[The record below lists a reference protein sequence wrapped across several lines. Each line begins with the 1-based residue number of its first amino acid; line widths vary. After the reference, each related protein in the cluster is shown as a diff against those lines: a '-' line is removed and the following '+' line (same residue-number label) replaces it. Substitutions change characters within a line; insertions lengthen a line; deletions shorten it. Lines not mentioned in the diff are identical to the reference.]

1 MYYTQEK
8 RNYLSKLK
16 VLLEWEALPGLLL
29 LIATVFALIIA
40 NSPLKELY
48 NTIFHHIEIFPNFN
62 LHKFINDF
70 LMAIFFLVVGC
81 EIKMEVIRGHLSDAK
96 RASFPIVAAIGGVTI
111 PAIIFFIFNRSTSYV
126 NGIGVPISTD
136 IAFAVGAFMIFKNR
150 LSNSLKIFLLTLAVV
165 DDLISIAVIGIFYSS
180 GIKIIPLVLGAVT
193 FIMLLSLR
201 KIDKKERLTP
211 YFILGFIL
219 WICIFAS
226 GIHATISGVL
236 LAITLP
242 ISKCNK
248 DTLEC
253 TLIRI
258 EHVLAP
264 YANLIILPLFAFS
277 NTAIN
282 MNISSI
288 PQGSI
293 KVALGIIVGLVVG
306 KPLGIMLFTSVLSK
320 FKVIEKPKDV
330 KWYDIMCVGMLA
342 GIGFTMSIFVAEIAF
357 TGNENVLNIVKISIL
372 LAAIITCLIAS
383 IAINLGKKTNNG
395 LNVKEVNA

>member
-1 MYYTQEK
+1 MDFTNEK
-8 RNYLSKLK
+8 RTNFIDLKKISKS
-16 VLLEWEALPGLLL
+16 EALPGLLL
-29 LIATVFALIIA
+29 LIATVLALIIA
-40 NSPLKELY
+40 NSPLKGLY
-48 NTIFHHIEIFPNFN
+48 ENIFHHIEILPGFN

-81 EIKMEVIRGHLSDAK
+81 EIKMEVIRGHLSDVK
-96 RASFPIVAAIGGVTI
+96 RASFPVIAAIGGVTI
-111 PAIIFFIFNRSTSYV
+111 PAIIFFILNRNTPYAGGV
-126 NGIGVPISTD
+126 GVPISTD
-136 IAFAVGAFMIFKNR
+136 IAFAIGAFMIFKNK
-150 LSNSLKIFLLTLAVV
+150 LSKSLKVFLLTLAVV

-180 GIKIIPLVLGAVT
+180 GVKLIPLALGAIT
-193 FIMLLSLR
+193 FIILLSLR

-219 WICIFAS
+219 WLCIYAS

-242 ISKCNK
+242 ISKCDK
-248 DTLEC
+248 DTLQC

-288 PQGSI
+288 PEGAL
-293 KVALGIIVGLVVG
+293 KVSLGIIIGLVVG
-306 KPLGIMLFTSVLSK
+306 KPLGILLFTSVLSK
-320 FKVIEKPKDV
+320 FKIIEKPRDV

-342 GIGFTMSIFVAEIAF
+342 GIGFTMSIFVSEIAF
-357 TGNENVLNIVKISIL
+357 AGNDDVLNIVKMSIL
-372 LAAIITCLIAS
+372 LAAILTCLVAS
-383 IAINLGKKTNNG
+383 IAINLGKKVNR
-395 LNVKEVNA
+395 KEVRA

>member
-1 MYYTQEK
+1 MDFINEK
-8 RNYLSKLK
+8 RNNFIDLKRISKS
-16 VLLEWEALPGLLL
+16 EALPGLLL
-29 LIATVFALIIA
+29 LIATVLALIIA
-40 NSPLKELY
+40 NSPLKSLY
-48 NTIFHHIEIFPNFN
+48 DNIFHHIEILPGFN

-81 EIKMEVIRGHLSDAK
+81 EIKMEVIRGHLSDIK
-96 RASFPIVAAIGGVTI
+96 RASFPVIAAIGGVTI
-111 PAIIFFIFNRSTSYV
+111 PAIIFFILNRNTPYAGGV
-126 NGIGVPISTD
+126 GVPISTD
-136 IAFAVGAFMIFKNR
+136 IAFAIGAFMIFKNK
-150 LSNSLKIFLLTLAVV
+150 LSKSLKVFLLTLAVV

-180 GIKIIPLVLGAVT
+180 GVKLIPLALGALA
-193 FIMLLSLR
+193 FILLLSLR

-219 WICIFAS
+219 WLCIYAS

-242 ISKCNK
+242 ITKCDK
-248 DTLEC
+248 DTLQC

-288 PQGSI
+288 PEGAV
-293 KVALGIIVGLVVG
+293 KVSLGIIIGLVVG
-306 KPLGIMLFTSVLSK
+306 KPLGILLFTSVLSK
-320 FKVIEKPKDV
+320 FKVIEKPRDV

-342 GIGFTMSIFVAEIAF
+342 GIGFTMSIFVSEIAF
-357 TGNENVLNIVKISIL
+357 AGNDDVLNIVKMSIL
-372 LAAIITCLIAS
+372 LAAIITCLVAS
-383 IAINLGKKTNNG
+383 IAINLGKKANK
-395 LNVKEVNA
+395 KEVRV

>member
-1 MYYTQEK
+1 MDFTNEK
-8 RNYLSKLK
+8 RTNFIDLKKLSKS
-16 VLLEWEALPGLLL
+16 EALPGLLL
-29 LIATVFALIIA
+29 LIATVLALIIA
-40 NSPLKELY
+40 NSPLKGLY
-48 NTIFHHIEIFPNFN
+48 ENIFHHIEILPGFN

-81 EIKMEVIRGHLSDAK
+81 EIKMEVIRGHLSDVK
-96 RASFPIVAAIGGVTI
+96 RASFPVIAAIGGVTI
-111 PAIIFFIFNRSTSYV
+111 PAIIFFILNRNTPYAGGV
-126 NGIGVPISTD
+126 GVPISTD
-136 IAFAVGAFMIFKNR
+136 IAFAIGAFMIFKNK
-150 LSNSLKIFLLTLAVV
+150 LSKSLKVFLLTLAVV

-180 GIKIIPLVLGAVT
+180 GVKLIPLALGAIT
-193 FIMLLSLR
+193 FIILLSLR

-219 WICIFAS
+219 WLCIYAS

-242 ISKCNK
+242 ISKCDK
-248 DTLEC
+248 DTLQC

-288 PQGSI
+288 PEGAL
-293 KVALGIIVGLVVG
+293 KVSLGIIIGLVVG
-306 KPLGIMLFTSVLSK
+306 KPLGILLFTSVLSK
-320 FKVIEKPKDV
+320 FKIIEKPRDV

-342 GIGFTMSIFVAEIAF
+342 GIGFTMSIFVSEIAF
-357 TGNENVLNIVKISIL
+357 AGNDDVLNIVKMSIL
-372 LAAIITCLIAS
+372 LAAILTCLVAS
-383 IAINLGKKTNNG
+383 IAINLGKKVNK
-395 LNVKEVNA
+395 KEVRA

>member
-1 MYYTQEK
+1 MDFTNEERSNLINFK
-8 RNYLSKLK
+8 KII
-16 VLLEWEALPGLLL
+16 EWEALPGLLL
-29 LIATVFALIIA
+29 LIATIFALIIA
-40 NSPLKELY
+40 NSPFKVLY
-48 NTIFHHIEIFPNFN
+48 ENIFHHIEILPGFN

-81 EIKMEVIRGHLSDAK
+81 EIKMEVIRGHLSDVK
-96 RASFPIVAAIGGVTI
+96 RASFPVIAAIGGVTI
-111 PAIIFFIFNRSTSYV
+111 PAIIFFILNRNTPYAGGV
-126 NGIGVPISTD
+126 GVPISTD
-136 IAFAVGAFMIFKNR
+136 IAFAIGAFMIFKNK
-150 LSNSLKIFLLTLAVV
+150 LSKSLKIFLLTLAVV

-180 GIKIIPLVLGAVT
+180 GVKLMPLALGAIT
-193 FIMLLSLR
+193 FILLLSLR
-201 KIDKKERLTP
+201 KIDKKERITP

-219 WICIFAS
+219 WLCIYAS

-242 ISKCNK
+242 ISKCDK
-248 DTLEC
+248 DTLQC

-288 PQGSI
+288 PEGAL
-293 KVALGIIVGLVVG
+293 KVSLGIIIGLVVG
-306 KPLGIMLFTSVLSK
+306 KPLGILLFTSVLSK
-320 FKVIEKPKDV
+320 FRVIEKPRDV

-342 GIGFTMSIFVAEIAF
+342 GIGFTMSIFVSEIAF
-357 TGNENVLNIVKISIL
+357 AGNDDILNIVKMSIL
-372 LAAIITCLIAS
+372 LAAIITCSIAA
-383 IAINLGKKTNNG
+383 IAINLGKKSNI
-395 LNVKEVNA
+395 KEVKA

>member
-1 MYYTQEK
+1 MDFTNEK
-8 RNYLSKLK
+8 RTNFIDLKKISKS
-16 VLLEWEALPGLLL
+16 EALPGLLL
-29 LIATVFALIIA
+29 LIATVLALIIA
-40 NSPLKELY
+40 NSPLKGLY
-48 NTIFHHIEIFPNFN
+48 ENIFHHIEILPGFN

-81 EIKMEVIRGHLSDAK
+81 EIKMEVIRGHLSDVK
-96 RASFPIVAAIGGVTI
+96 RASFPVIAAIGGVTI
-111 PAIIFFIFNRSTSYV
+111 PAIIFFILNRNTPYAGGV
-126 NGIGVPISTD
+126 GVPISTD
-136 IAFAVGAFMIFKNR
+136 IAFAIGAFMIFKNK
-150 LSNSLKIFLLTLAVV
+150 LSKSLKVFLLTLAVV

-180 GIKIIPLVLGAVT
+180 GVKLIPLALGAIT
-193 FIMLLSLR
+193 FIILLSLR

-219 WICIFAS
+219 WLCIYAS

-242 ISKCNK
+242 ISKCDK
-248 DTLEC
+248 DTLQC

-288 PQGSI
+288 PEGAL
-293 KVALGIIVGLVVG
+293 KVSLGIIIGLVVG
-306 KPLGIMLFTSVLSK
+306 KPLGILLFTSVLSK
-320 FKVIEKPKDV
+320 FKIIEKPRDV

-342 GIGFTMSIFVAEIAF
+342 GIGFTMSIFVSEIAF
-357 TGNENVLNIVKISIL
+357 AGNDDVLNIVKMSIL
-372 LAAIITCLIAS
+372 LAAILTCLVAS
-383 IAINLGKKTNNG
+383 IAINLGKKVNK
-395 LNVKEVNA
+395 KEVRA

>member
-1 MYYTQEK
+1 MDFTNEK
-8 RNYLSKLK
+8 RTNFIDLKKLSKS
-16 VLLEWEALPGLLL
+16 EALPGLLL
-29 LIATVFALIIA
+29 LIATVLALIIA
-40 NSPLKELY
+40 NSPLKGLY
-48 NTIFHHIEIFPNFN
+48 ENIFHHVEILPGFN

-81 EIKMEVIRGHLSDAK
+81 EIKMEVIRGHLSDVK
-96 RASFPIVAAIGGVTI
+96 RASFPVIAAIGGVTI
-111 PAIIFFIFNRSTSYV
+111 PAIIFFILNRNTPYAGGV
-126 NGIGVPISTD
+126 GVPISTD
-136 IAFAVGAFMIFKNR
+136 IAFAIGAFMIFKNK
-150 LSNSLKIFLLTLAVV
+150 LSKSLKVFLLTLAVV

-180 GIKIIPLVLGAVT
+180 GVKLIPLALGAIT
-193 FIMLLSLR
+193 FIILLSLR

-219 WICIFAS
+219 WLCIYAS

-242 ISKCNK
+242 ISKCDK
-248 DTLEC
+248 DTLQC

-288 PQGSI
+288 PEGAL
-293 KVALGIIVGLVVG
+293 KVSLGIIIGLVVG
-306 KPLGIMLFTSVLSK
+306 KPLGILLFTSVLSK
-320 FKVIEKPKDV
+320 FKIIEKPRDV

-342 GIGFTMSIFVAEIAF
+342 GIGFTMSIFVSEIAF
-357 TGNENVLNIVKISIL
+357 AGNDDVLNIVKMSIL
-372 LAAIITCLIAS
+372 LAAILTCLVAS
-383 IAINLGKKTNNG
+383 IAINLGKKVNK
-395 LNVKEVNA
+395 KEVRA

>member
-1 MYYTQEK
+1 MDFINEK
-8 RNYLSKLK
+8 RNNFIDLKRISKS
-16 VLLEWEALPGLLL
+16 EALPGLLL
-29 LIATVFALIIA
+29 LIATVLALIIA
-40 NSPLKELY
+40 NSPLKSLY
-48 NTIFHHIEIFPNFN
+48 DNIFHHIEILPGFN

-81 EIKMEVIRGHLSDAK
+81 EIKMEVIRGHLSDIK
-96 RASFPIVAAIGGVTI
+96 RASFPVIAAIGGVTI
-111 PAIIFFIFNRSTSYV
+111 PAIIFFILNRNTPYAGGV
-126 NGIGVPISTD
+126 GVPISTD
-136 IAFAVGAFMIFKNR
+136 IAFAIGAFMIFKNK
-150 LSNSLKIFLLTLAVV
+150 LSKSLKVFLLTLAVV

-180 GIKIIPLVLGAVT
+180 GVKLIPLALGALA
-193 FIMLLSLR
+193 FILLLSLR

-219 WICIFAS
+219 WLCIYAS

-242 ISKCNK
+242 ITKCDK
-248 DTLEC
+248 DTLQC

-258 EHVLAP
+258 EHVLVP

-288 PQGSI
+288 PEGAV
-293 KVALGIIVGLVVG
+293 KVSLGIIIGLVVG
-306 KPLGIMLFTSVLSK
+306 KPLGILLFTSVLSK
-320 FKVIEKPKDV
+320 FKVIEKPRDV

-342 GIGFTMSIFVAEIAF
+342 GIGFTMSIFVSEIAF
-357 TGNENVLNIVKISIL
+357 AGNDDVLNIVKMSIL
-372 LAAIITCLIAS
+372 LAAIITCLVAS
-383 IAINLGKKTNNG
+383 IAINLGKKANK
-395 LNVKEVNA
+395 KEVRV

>member
-1 MYYTQEK
+1 MDFTNEK
-8 RNYLSKLK
+8 RTNFIDLKKLSKS
-16 VLLEWEALPGLLL
+16 EALPGLLL
-29 LIATVFALIIA
+29 LIATVLALIIA
-40 NSPLKELY
+40 NSPLKGLY
-48 NTIFHHIEIFPNFN
+48 ENIFHHIEILPGFN

-96 RASFPIVAAIGGVTI
+96 RASFPVIAAIGGVTI
-111 PAIIFFIFNRSTSYV
+111 PAIIFFILNRNTPYAGGV
-126 NGIGVPISTD
+126 GVPISTD
-136 IAFAVGAFMIFKNR
+136 IAFAIGAFMIFKNK
-150 LSNSLKIFLLTLAVV
+150 LSKSLKVFLLTLAVV

-180 GIKIIPLVLGAVT
+180 GVKLIPLALGAIT
-193 FIMLLSLR
+193 FIILLSLR

-219 WICIFAS
+219 WLCIYAS

-242 ISKCNK
+242 ISKCDK
-248 DTLEC
+248 DTLQC

-288 PQGSI
+288 PEGAL
-293 KVALGIIVGLVVG
+293 KVSLGIIIGLVVG
-306 KPLGIMLFTSVLSK
+306 KPLGILLFTSVLSK
-320 FKVIEKPKDV
+320 FKVIEKPRDV

-342 GIGFTMSIFVAEIAF
+342 GIGFTMSIFVSEIAF
-357 TGNENVLNIVKISIL
+357 AGNDDVLNIVKMSIL
-372 LAAIITCLIAS
+372 LAAILTCLVAS
-383 IAINLGKKTNNG
+383 IAINVGKKVNK
-395 LNVKEVNA
+395 KEVIA

>member
-1 MYYTQEK
+1 MNITQEK
-8 RNYLSKLK
+8 GNYLSYFKKILK
-16 VLLEWEALPGLLL
+16 WEALPGLLL
-29 LIATVFALIIA
+29 LISAIFALIIA
-40 NSPLKELY
+40 NSQFSDLY
-48 NTIFHHIEIFPNFN
+48 ENIFHHIEILPGFN

-81 EIKMEVIRGHLSDAK
+81 EIKMEVIRGHLSDIK
-96 RASFPIVAAIGGVTI
+96 RASFPVVAAIGGVI
-111 PAIIFFIFNRSTSYV
+111 APAIIFYFFNKNTQFI

-136 IAFAVGAFMIFKNR
+136 IAFAIGAFMIFKNK
-150 LSNSLKIFLLTLAVV
+150 LSKSLKIFLLTLAVV

-180 GIKIIPLVLGAVT
+180 EIKLIPLILAALT
-193 FIMLLSLR
+193 FILLLSLK

-219 WICIFAS
+219 WLCIFSS

-242 ISKCNK
+242 ITKCNK

-253 TLIRI
+253 ILIRI

-288 PQGSI
+288 PEGSLQI
-293 KVALGIIVGLVVG
+293 VLGIIVGLVVG
-306 KPLGIMLFTSVLSK
+306 KPLGIFLFTSVLSK
-320 FKVIEKPKDV
+320 FKVI
-330 KWYDIMCVGMLA
+330 
-342 GIGFTMSIFVAEIAF
+342 
-357 TGNENVLNIVKISIL
+357 
-372 LAAIITCLIAS
+372 
-383 IAINLGKKTNNG
+383 
-395 LNVKEVNA
+395 

>member
-70 LMAIFFLVVGC
+70 LMAIFFLV
-81 EIKMEVIRGHLSDAK
+81 
-96 RASFPIVAAIGGVTI
+96 PIVAAIGGVTI

-306 KPLGIMLFTSVLSK
+306 KPLGIMLFTSILSK

>member
-1 MYYTQEK
+1 MDFTNEERSNLINFK
-8 RNYLSKLK
+8 KII
-16 VLLEWEALPGLLL
+16 EWEALPGLLL
-29 LIATVFALIIA
+29 LIATIFALIIA
-40 NSPLKELY
+40 NSPFKVY
-48 NTIFHHIEIFPNFN
+48 YDNIFHHIEILPGFN

-81 EIKMEVIRGHLSDAK
+81 EIKMEVIRGHLSDIK
-96 RASFPIVAAIGGVTI
+96 RASFPVIAAIGGVTI
-111 PAIIFFIFNRSTSYV
+111 PAIIFFIINRNTPYAGGV
-126 NGIGVPISTD
+126 GVPISTD
-136 IAFAVGAFMIFKNR
+136 IAFAIGAFMIFKNK
-150 LSNSLKIFLLTLAVV
+150 LSKSLKVFLLTLAVV

-180 GIKIIPLVLGAVT
+180 GVKLMPLALGAIT
-193 FIMLLSLR
+193 FILLLSLR

-219 WICIFAS
+219 WLCIYAS

-242 ISKCNK
+242 ISKCDK
-248 DTLEC
+248 DTLQC

-288 PQGSI
+288 PEGAL
-293 KVALGIIVGLVVG
+293 KVSLGIIIGLVVG
-306 KPLGIMLFTSVLSK
+306 KPLGILLFTSVLSK
-320 FKVIEKPKDV
+320 FKIIEKPRDV

-342 GIGFTMSIFVAEIAF
+342 GIGFTMSIFVSEIAF
-357 TGNENVLNIVKISIL
+357 AGNDDILNIVKMSIL
-372 LAAIITCLIAS
+372 LAAIITCSIAA
-383 IAINLGKKTNNG
+383 IAINLGKKSNI
-395 LNVKEVNA
+395 KEVKA

>member
-1 MYYTQEK
+1 MDFTNEK
-8 RNYLSKLK
+8 RTNFIDLKKLSKS
-16 VLLEWEALPGLLL
+16 EALPGLLL
-29 LIATVFALIIA
+29 LIATVLALIIA
-40 NSPLKELY
+40 NSPLKGLY
-48 NTIFHHIEIFPNFN
+48 ENIFHHIEILPGFN

-81 EIKMEVIRGHLSDAK
+81 EIKMEVIRGHLSDVK
-96 RASFPIVAAIGGVTI
+96 RASFPVIAAIGGVTI
-111 PAIIFFIFNRSTSYV
+111 PAIIFFILNRNTPYAGGV
-126 NGIGVPISTD
+126 GVPISTD
-136 IAFAVGAFMIFKNR
+136 IAFAIGAFMIFKNK
-150 LSNSLKIFLLTLAVV
+150 LSKSLKVFLLTLAVV

-180 GIKIIPLVLGAVT
+180 GVKLIPLALGAIT
-193 FIMLLSLR
+193 FIILLSLR

-219 WICIFAS
+219 WLCIYAS

-242 ISKCNK
+242 ISKCDK
-248 DTLEC
+248 DTLQC

-288 PQGSI
+288 PEGAL
-293 KVALGIIVGLVVG
+293 KVSLGIIIGLVVG
-306 KPLGIMLFTSVLSK
+306 KPLGILLFTSVLSK
-320 FKVIEKPKDV
+320 FKVIEKPRDV

-342 GIGFTMSIFVAEIAF
+342 GIGFTMSIFVSEIAF
-357 TGNENVLNIVKISIL
+357 AGNDDVLNIVKMSIL
-372 LAAIITCLIAS
+372 LAAILTCLVAS
-383 IAINLGKKTNNG
+383 IAINVGKKVNK
-395 LNVKEVNA
+395 KEVIA

>member
-1 MYYTQEK
+1 MNITQEK
-8 RNYLSKLK
+8 GNYLSYFKKILK
-16 VLLEWEALPGLLL
+16 WEALPGLLL
-29 LIATVFALIIA
+29 LISTIFALIIA
-40 NSPLKELY
+40 NSQFSDLY
-48 NTIFHHIEIFPNFN
+48 ENIFHHIEILPGFN

-81 EIKMEVIRGHLSDAK
+81 EIKMEVIRGHLSDIK
-96 RASFPIVAAIGGVTI
+96 RASFPVVAAFGGVI
-111 PAIIFFIFNRSTSYV
+111 APAIIFYFFNKNTQFI

-136 IAFAVGAFMIFKNR
+136 IAFAIGAFMIFKDK
-150 LSNSLKIFLLTLAVV
+150 LSKSLKIFLLTLAVV

-180 GIKIIPLVLGAVT
+180 EIKLIPLILGGLT
-193 FIMLLSLR
+193 FILLLSLK

-219 WICIFAS
+219 WLCIFSS

-242 ISKCNK
+242 ITKCNK

-288 PQGSI
+288 PEGSLQ
-293 KVALGIIVGLVVG
+293 VVLGIIVGLVVG
-306 KPLGIMLFTSVLSK
+306 KPLGIFLFTSVLSK

-342 GIGFTMSIFVAEIAF
+342 GIGFTMSIFVSEIAF
-357 TGNENVLNIVKISIL
+357 LGDESILNIVKISIL
-372 LAAIITCLIAS
+372 LAAVCTCLIAS
-383 IAINLGKKTNNG
+383 ISINLGKKMG
-395 LNVKEVNA
+395 MLNKRGIEA

>member
-1 MYYTQEK
+1 MNITQEK
-8 RNYLSKLK
+8 RTYLSYLK
-16 VLLEWEALPGLLL
+16 RILKWEALPGLLL
-29 LIATVFALIIA
+29 LISTIFALIIA
-40 NSPLKELY
+40 NSQLSQLY
-48 NTIFHHIEIFPNFN
+48 ENIFHHIEILPGFN

-81 EIKMEVIRGHLSDAK
+81 EIKMEVIRGHLSDIK
-96 RASFPIVAAIGGVTI
+96 RASFPIVAAIGGVII
-111 PAIIFFIFNRSTSYV
+111 PAIIFFILNKNTPFISGV
-126 NGIGVPISTD
+126 GVPISTD
-136 IAFAVGAFMIFKNR
+136 IAFAIGAFMIFKNK
-150 LSNSLKIFLLTLAVV
+150 LSKSLKIFLLTLAVV

-180 GIKIIPLVLGAVT
+180 GIKLIPLALGALT
-193 FIMLLSLR
+193 FIILLSLK

-219 WICIFAS
+219 WLCIFSS

-242 ISKCNK
+242 ITKCNK

-258 EHVLAP
+258 EHKLAP

-277 NTAIN
+277 NTAIH

-288 PQGSI
+288 PEGST
-293 KVALGIIVGLVVG
+293 KVALGIIIGLVVG
-306 KPLGIMLFTSVLSK
+306 KPLGIMIFTSVLSK
-320 FKVIEKPKDV
+320 FRVIEKPKDV

-342 GIGFTMSIFVAEIAF
+342 GIGFTMSIFVSEIAF
-357 TGNENVLNIVKISIL
+357 AGNENILNIVKISIL
-372 LAAIITCLIAS
+372 LAAVITCLIAA
-383 IAINLGKKTNNG
+383 IAINLGNKSLKQ
-395 LNVKEVNA
+395 VKA

>member
-1 MYYTQEK
+1 MDFTNEK
-8 RNYLSKLK
+8 RTNFIDLRKLSKS
-16 VLLEWEALPGLLL
+16 EALPGLLL

-40 NSPLKELY
+40 NSPLKGLY
-48 NTIFHHIEIFPNFN
+48 ENIFHHIELLPGFN
-62 LHKFINDF
+62 LHKLINDF

-81 EIKMEVIRGHLSDAK
+81 EIKMEVIRGHLSDVK
-96 RASFPIVAAIGGVTI
+96 RASFPVIAAIGGVTI
-111 PAIIFFIFNRSTSYV
+111 PAIIFFILNKNTPYAGGV
-126 NGIGVPISTD
+126 GVPISTD
-136 IAFAVGAFMIFKNR
+136 IAFAIGAFMIFKNK
-150 LSNSLKIFLLTLAVV
+150 LSKSLKVFLLTLAVV

-180 GIKIIPLVLGAVT
+180 GVKLIPLALGAIT
-193 FIMLLSLR
+193 FIILLSLR

-219 WICIFAS
+219 WLCIYAS

-242 ISKCNK
+242 ISKCDK
-248 DTLEC
+248 DTLQC

-288 PQGSI
+288 PEGAL
-293 KVALGIIVGLVVG
+293 KVSLGIIMGLVVG
-306 KPLGIMLFTSVLSK
+306 KPLGILLFTSVLSK
-320 FKVIEKPKDV
+320 FKIIEKPRDV

-342 GIGFTMSIFVAEIAF
+342 GIGFTMSIFVSEIAF
-357 TGNENVLNIVKISIL
+357 AGNDDVLNIVKMSIL
-372 LAAIITCLIAS
+372 LAAILTCLVAS
-383 IAINLGKKTNNG
+383 IAINLGKKVNK
-395 LNVKEVNA
+395 KEVRA